1 MFWLLTVANAVL
13 PDVAAARSVVVAVV
27 PNDAAVVTFVVF
39 ALSNDD
45 GVVVV
50 DANADVVTFV
60 FVFVAVAAVVNVV
73 AVGFVTLF
81 YHDQKKGDGENLKI
95 PASQSVAKPFFDQKL
110 ECLKTFKRFQP
121 SLTLAKNVQETPLEV
136 YNSLY

>member
-1 MFWLLTVANAVL
+1 MFKLLTVANAVL

-27 PNDAAVVTFVVF
+27 PNDDAVVTFVVF

-50 DANADVVTFV
+50 DDANADAVTFV
-60 FVFVAVAAVVNVV
+60 FVFAAVAAVVNVV

-95 PASQSVAKPFFDQKL
+95 RASQSVAKPFFVTDVTRSKARVF
-110 ECLKTFKRFQP
+110 ENFQAF
-121 SLTLAKNVQETPLEV
+121 SA
-136 YNSLY
+136 